1 MRRANGFTIIE
12 LSVGLAVAGILAAVA
27 IPNYI
32 DYAKRGRRA
41 DAVVALTQIQLAQER
56 WRANN
61 PSYTANLSDLGA
73 TTSSPA
79 GHYTLAI
86 VAANA
91 VGFQAT
97 ATASSSSVQAQ
108 DTLCSTLRVTL
119 AGGNL
124 SYGSSNAAN
133 VNDTSG
139 LNRCWVR

>member
-12 LSVGLAVAGILAAVA
+12 LSVGLAMAGILAAVA

-32 DYAKRGRRA
+32 EYAKRGRRA
-41 DAVVALTQIQLAQER
+41 DGVAALTQIQLAQER

-61 PSYTANLSDLGA
+61 ATYTTDLNVLGA
-73 TTSSPA
+73 SATSPA

-91 VGFQAT
+91 AGFQAT
-97 ATASSSSVQAQ
+97 ATATSSVQVQ
-108 DTLCSTLRVTL
+108 DTRCATLRITL

-124 SYGSSNAAN
+124 SYSSSDAAN
-133 VNDTSG
+133 VNDNG
-139 LNRCWVR
+139 GANRCWVR